1 VISPE
6 YFALEKKNENKPP
19 NSRISGTRP
28 MPTRP
33 GLFFYGY
40 VRSGNK
46 AGLGAK
52 EMKTSE
58 GLVKRSTATKLSD

>member
-1 VISPE
+1 MSPE
-6 YFALEKKNENKPP
+6 YFGLEKKNENKCP
-19 NSRISGTRP
+19 NPRISGTRP

-40 VRSGNK
+40 VRPGNK
-46 AGLGAK
+46 VGLGAM

-58 GLVKRSTATKLSD
+58 GL